1 IRDFHVTGV
10 QTCALPICFHLGTW
24 NAATAPAPAAPSH
37 SGCGTGLKLSL
48 LGLTDPGAC
57 DATDALR
64 HRASCGAMTRDSTD
78 ATLFNDRSEERRVGK
93 EGTTRWST

>member
-1 IRDFHVTGV
+1 MGDAHS
-10 QTCALPICFHLGTW
+10 LFHLGTL
-24 NAATAPAPAAPSH
+24 NAATVSASTGSSQ

-48 LGLTDPGAC
+48 LGLTDPDTC

-78 ATLFNDRSEERRVGK
+78 AALFSDIFPLPFFGVAGGVGVVV
-93 EGTTRWST
+93 E